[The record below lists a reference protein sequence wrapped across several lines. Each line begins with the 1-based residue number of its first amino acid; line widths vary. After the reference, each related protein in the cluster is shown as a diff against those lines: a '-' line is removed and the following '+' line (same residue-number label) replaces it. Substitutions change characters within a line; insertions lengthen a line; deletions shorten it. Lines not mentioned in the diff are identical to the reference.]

1 MLDDILS
8 ACLLRSGQKA
18 VGDVLR
24 ACLELVLELAVLA
37 GDRYRG
43 RLEEYQAAPLLEDLW
58 ERFRKRMAT
67 LVCLVQLSVLLDAYA
82 EDVLL
87 DQGSASVGGAGI
99 RNVTRGRVGCRGT
112 VSEPVAPG
120 RRNRKPSRPCHPSG
134 RSRLVGSQIVRPHIV
149 QTCLSFTNTLCI
161 GANVMILF
169 SERYMA
175 NGNSTA
181 RLMIMV
187 RQKYYPTRTSTFEHH
202 DQGPEH
208 RAPTRD
214 GWQTRRQTEYV
225 RDETGQGE
233 A

>member
-120 RRNRKPSRPCHPSG
+120 RRNRKP
-134 RSRLVGSQIVRPHIV
+134 
-149 QTCLSFTNTLCI
+149 
-161 GANVMILF
+161 
-169 SERYMA
+169 
-175 NGNSTA
+175 
-181 RLMIMV
+181 
-187 RQKYYPTRTSTFEHH
+187 
-202 DQGPEH
+202 
-208 RAPTRD
+208 
-214 GWQTRRQTEYV
+214 
-225 RDETGQGE
+225 
-233 A
+233 